1 METLEAFVGERRM
14 GTLSY
19 RQDRIAFTY
28 DENWRSS
35 DDAFPLSLS
44 MPLAG
49 QSYTDAAVRPF
60 LWGLLPD
67 NDEVLRRWGQRFHV
81 SARNPFRL
89 LAHVGEECA
98 GAVQFIRPDRV
109 VHWERGE
116 APSGVDWLDKEEMAL
131 RIRELVADHAGSR
144 RAGDEGH
151 FSLAGAQPKTGLYR
165 DPDSGQ
171 WGIPRGLAPTTHLLK
186 PATGQFEDYVQNEH
200 FCLRLAGALGLSV
213 AKSWT
218 EVFDDI
224 PVIVVERFD
233 RLRLKDGTVVRV
245 HQEDACQ
252 ALGKPP
258 MIKYQNE
265 GGPSAGDIFDL
276 IRDRSSRPD
285 DDVRRFLDAMIYNW
299 LIGGTDAHSKNYGF
313 LLAGEAQVR
322 LCPLYDLSSCLP
334 YPKEIPPK
342 KARLAMKIGGTYR
355 LSHIGKAAWEKAARE
370 WKLDRDELMA
380 RIAKISVAIPKAVEE
395 LGTDEGGIMVRRLVD
410 ELTERTSSISKEF
423 DS

>member
-1 METLEAFVGERRM
+1 MEKLEAFVGERRM

-19 RQDRIAFTY
+19 RQDRIAFKY
-28 DENWRSS
+28 DEEWSS
-35 DDAFPLSLS
+35 ADDAFPLSLS

-49 QSYTDAAVRPF
+49 LSYTDATVRPF

-81 SARNPFRL
+81 SPRNPFRL

-98 GAVQFIRPDRV
+98 GAVQFVRLERV
-109 VHWERGE
+109 EHWERGE
-116 APSGVDWLDKEEMAL
+116 APGGVDWLDKEEMAL
-131 RIRELVADHAGSR
+131 RMRELVADHAGSR

-165 DPDSGQ
+165 DRDSGQ
-171 WGIPRGLAPTTHLLK
+171 WGIPKGLIPTTHLLK

-200 FCLRLAGALGLSV
+200 FCLRLAEALGLNV

-218 EVFDDI
+218 EEFDNI
-224 PVIVVERFD
+224 PVIIVERFD
-233 RLRLKDGTVVRV
+233 RLRLKGGSVVRV

-252 ALGKPP
+252 ALGVPP
-258 MIKYQNE
+258 MKKYQNE
-265 GGPSAGDIFDL
+265 GGPSAGDIFGV
-276 IRDRSSRPD
+276 IRERSSKPD
-285 DDVRRFLDAMIYNW
+285 DDVLRFLDAMIYNW

-334 YPKEIPPK
+334 YSKEIPPK
-342 KARLAMKIGGTYR
+342 KARLAMKIGGAYR
-355 LSHIGKAAWEKAARE
+355 LSHIGKAAWVKAAKE
-370 WKLDRDELMA
+370 WKLDRDKLLA
-380 RIAKISVAIPKAVEE
+380 RITEISGAIPKALEE
-395 LGTDEGGIMVRRLVD
+395 LGTDGGGGMICRLVE
-410 ELTERTSSISKEF
+410 ELTERSSAISKEF